1 MMAKQVLGIVLAL
14 TLVCSIGA
22 AGEKSQKKAAK
33 DAKGCCAEMT
43 KASGADA
50 KACEGKDMKASAT
63 GCPAG
68 GKATKVKDGAS
79 AGCCEKGSKV
89 KAAADQSP
97 SAPVASPNDKK

>member
-1 MMAKQVLGIVLAL
+1 MTARNILGVVLAL
-14 TLVCSIGA
+14 TLAFSIGA

-43 KASGADA
+43 KASSTDA

-68 GKATKVKDGAS
+68 SKATKVKDA
-79 AGCCEKGSKV
+79 AGCCEKGSSV
-89 KAAADQSP
+89 KASVDQAP
-97 SAPVASPNDKK
+97 SAPAASPKDNK